1 MKNKHQPPC
10 SSCFILQV
18 TGSSCFILQGSGSGS
33 SCFILQGSGLIVFSS
48 LSSLTNTIFTAADLS
63 SNDTPPDIPAC
74 LKTTVRMRILQV
86 FTDLI
91 QKLYF
96 STQSTCLTVCIL
108 PASGQ
113 NNRDHSETELL
124 PLRFNGVWQTNVCVL
139 APPAGLECEGRR
151 EIM

>member
-10 SSCFILQV
+10 SSCFILQSSGSSCFILQGSGSGSSCFILQV

-33 SCFILQGSGLIVFSS
+33 SCFILQGSGSSCFILQGSGSSCFILQVSGLIVFSS

-63 SNDTPPDIPAC
+63 SDDTPPDIPAC

-96 STQSTCLTVCIL
+96 STQSTCLTVCI
-108 PASGQ
+108 
-113 NNRDHSETELL
+113 
-124 PLRFNGVWQTNVCVL
+124 
-139 APPAGLECEGRR
+139 
-151 EIM
+151 

>member
-18 TGSSCFILQGSGSGS
+18 TGSSCFILQGSGSSRFILQVTGSSCFILQVTGSSCFILQGSGSGSSCFILQGSGS

-96 STQSTCLTVCIL
+96 STQSTCLTVCI
-108 PASGQ
+108 
-113 NNRDHSETELL
+113 
-124 PLRFNGVWQTNVCVL
+124 
-139 APPAGLECEGRR
+139 
-151 EIM
+151 